1 MAKRPYFKLGIDAL
15 EALYQQNTG
24 DEALLKSLAAE
35 LEHRDRPKAKALQR
49 EVAQCLA
56 VLSSGKSQPIKPP
69 PVQPPVTP
77 PPPPIKPPFPEQ
89 TEYPSRISV
98 ECGKCGTTNFI
109 STLEGVTQHL
119 SCSSCKTSYDAVFKY
134 GVLRTKFDKSPAES
148 TPSSSTAIWVVFIAI
163 VVIIGFFVT
172 K

>member
-15 EALYQQNTG
+15 EALYQQNKG

-77 PPPPIKPPFPEQ
+77 P
-89 TEYPSRISV
+89 
-98 ECGKCGTTNFI
+98 
-109 STLEGVTQHL
+109 
-119 SCSSCKTSYDAVFKY
+119 
-134 GVLRTKFDKSPAES
+134 
-148 TPSSSTAIWVVFIAI
+148 
-163 VVIIGFFVT
+163 
-172 K
+172 